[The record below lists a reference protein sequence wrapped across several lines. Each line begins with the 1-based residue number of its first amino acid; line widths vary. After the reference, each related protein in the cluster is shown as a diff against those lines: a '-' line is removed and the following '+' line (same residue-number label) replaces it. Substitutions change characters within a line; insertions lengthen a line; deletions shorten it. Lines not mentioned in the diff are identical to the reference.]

1 MNQGFGIAAPAEHS
15 RTPRH
20 QPARYLVVIDS
31 GGAIIARLFL
41 ATREQVG
48 EFDAATEEVTQMT
61 RGLVPAHSA
70 LAAEWDGPLAGH
82 QAAERAAAEVYT
94 LDI

>member
-1 MNQGFGIAAPAEHS
+1 MDHGFGITAPAEHS
-15 RTPRH
+15 RTPLH

-31 GGAIIARLFL
+31 GGSSIARLFL

-61 RGLVPAHSA
+61 RGLVPAHTA
-70 LAAEWDGPLAGH
+70 LATEWDGPLAGH
-82 QAAERAAAEVYT
+82 QAAERAKAEVYT